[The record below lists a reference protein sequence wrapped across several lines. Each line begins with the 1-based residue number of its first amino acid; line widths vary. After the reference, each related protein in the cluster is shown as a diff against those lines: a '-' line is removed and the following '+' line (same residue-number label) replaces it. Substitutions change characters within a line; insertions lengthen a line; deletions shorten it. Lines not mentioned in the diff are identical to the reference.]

1 MNKEVCM
8 ESKCIAEVPM
18 KQMKQSVEQNRAAYE
33 RLVAEKKEL
42 DERIM
47 KLAKILQDQRKME
60 SIHCRQ
66 RDVMARQLELMVQYS
81 SLLNERILV
90 WVHPID
96 N

>member
-18 KQMKQSVEQNRAAYE
+18 KQSAEQNRAAYE

-47 KLAKILQDQRKME
+47 KLSKTLRDPRKME
-60 SIHCRQ
+60 YIHWRQ
-66 RDVMARQLELMVQYS
+66 SNGMEKQLELMIQYS
-81 SLLNERILV
+81 CILNERILV

>member
-8 ESKCIAEVPM
+8 ESKCSTAVPM
-18 KQMKQSVEQNRAAYE
+18 KQSAEQNRAAYE
-33 RLVAEKKEL
+33 RLVVEKKEL

-47 KLAKILQDQRKME
+47 KLSKILQDQRKMD
-60 SIHCRQ
+60 SIPWRQ
-66 RDVMARQLELMVQYS
+66 RNAMEKQFELMVQYS
-81 SLLNERILV
+81 NVLNERILV